1 MIHFDWGLRP
11 TSIFVIENQTQYQKR
26 QTDAIHNMCFTTVRT
41 ILSYAMASSDWFT
54 TVKSQLA
61 TYKICA
67 YLNQSHTQLLR
78 CEPIVYFIFSSIG
91 NQALKTSCLPGQP
104 TGPFIFLVLRYCI
117 YHRFMSLRSQ
127 TIYLCVICMVTKL
140 VNFLHAHNC
149 LLNRHI
155 SFQIGLMS

>member
-78 CEPIVYFIFSSIG
+78 CEPNCIFYFLF
-91 NQALKTSCLPGQP
+91 
-104 TGPFIFLVLRYCI
+104 
-117 YHRFMSLRSQ
+117 HR
-127 TIYLCVICMVTKL
+127 KL
-140 VNFLHAHNC
+140 GTENFLLARPANM
-149 LLNRHI
+149 
-155 SFQIGLMS
+155 SFYFSGS